1 MKKHNIL
8 KVILLSILVVVVC
21 TWIFPQATYQYQFQ
35 QGTRVQLG
43 IFDLTTY
50 TVEGLFRYF
59 SYVLL
64 FTLATGM
71 FYGVSYRIPAYRN
84 LLDKIV
90 EKFKGK
96 ENIFLAVIMTLI
108 AVIVSVSGLSFGM
121 LFVFPLIISIVLLMG
136 YNKLVAASV
145 TVGSTIVGIMGT
157 TLGVATTS
165 YMNSILGIEFNSEI
179 ITKIIL
185 LVIGLVLLIYNV
197 LLYAKKVKNNTDKV
211 TELVPISADSSVA
224 SKSLVAEEKVEATK
238 NSKTTITLKKNAKK
252 ENEELEKKD
261 TKKTTSKTATKKT
274 STKSAKNTKSAAK
287 KSTKTKAY
295 DLKSSSDTVIKVK
308 SKKKVKTWPFI
319 LVFDLVVLILIVSTF
334 QWTEVANVDW
344 FTKAL
349 DAVNDF
355 KIGGFPIFA
364 KILGNIQPFGQWSL
378 GYEMPALIVLA
389 TGFLAFIYGLKFD
402 QFLDAVVDGIKR
414 SMKPAIYMF
423 LVYFVLIVVA
433 FNPFQLNITK
443 FFLDLTKGLNVIT
456 MTIIMAISSVLNVEN
471 IYVAQGQLPYITSV
485 ITDQSLYPLIGIIC
499 QSVYGLMMLIA
510 PTSAILIGTL
520 TYLDVPYTQWIKHIW
535 KLFLQLL
542 LVLVIIFFILFLI

>member
-50 TVEGLFRYF
+50 TVEGLFHYF

-64 FTLATGM
+64 FTLAVGM
-71 FYGVSYRIPAYRN
+71 FYGVSYRIPAYRI
-84 LLDKIV
+84 LLDKVV

-121 LFVFPLIISIVLLMG
+121 LFVFPFIISIVLLMG

-157 TLGVATTS
+157 TLGITTTN
-165 YMNSILGIEFNSEI
+165 YINSVLGIEFTSEM
-179 ITKIIL
+179 ITKVIL
-185 LVIGLVLLIYNV
+185 LVIGLVLLVYNV
-197 LLYAKKVKNNTDKV
+197 LMYAKKIKNNTDKV
-211 TELVPISADSSVA
+211 TELVPISSDNGNA
-224 SKSLVAEEKVEATK
+224 SKNIVMEEKVEAK
-238 NSKTTITLKKNAKK
+238 KDSKSTVVNKKATKK
-252 ENEELEKKD
+252 ETVKKEEKKD
-261 TKKTTSKTATKKT
+261 TKKNT
-274 STKSAKNTKSAAK
+274 STKSVSAKSTKTTKATSK

-308 SKKKVKTWPFI
+308 AKKKAKTWPFI
-319 LVFDLVVLILIVSTF
+319 LVFDLIVLILIISTF
-334 QWTEVANVDW
+334 QWTEVAKIDW
-344 FTKAL
+344 FTNAL

-364 KILGNIQPFGQWSL
+364 KLLGNIQPFGQWSL

-402 QFLDAVVDGIKR
+402 QFLDAVVDGIKK

-471 IYVAQGQLPYITSV
+471 VYVVQSQLPYITSV
-485 ITDQSLYPLIGIIC
+485 ITDQSVYPLIGIIC